1 MDLTHTKVSS
11 SLLFMLL
18 LNVQFIDIYFFL
30 HILLK
35 IKTFLYVCIKCIT
48 HFKICLQDY
57 QRVHSHISNAIILIL
72 NI

>member
-57 QRVHSHISNAIILIL
+57 QHVHSHISNAIILIL
-72 NI
+72 DI